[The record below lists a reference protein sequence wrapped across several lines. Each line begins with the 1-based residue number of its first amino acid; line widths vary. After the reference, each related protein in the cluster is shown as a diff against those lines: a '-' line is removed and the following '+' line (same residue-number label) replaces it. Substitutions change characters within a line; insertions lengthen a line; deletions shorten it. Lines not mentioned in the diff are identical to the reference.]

1 MKNCIKMK
9 MMRRRIRKQI
19 ITKNKIILKT
29 NIKKKKLKIILNK
42 KLNKNKNIL
51 ILKISKI
58 MQMLRKL
65 MM

>member
-9 MMRRRIRKQI
+9 MMRRRRKQI